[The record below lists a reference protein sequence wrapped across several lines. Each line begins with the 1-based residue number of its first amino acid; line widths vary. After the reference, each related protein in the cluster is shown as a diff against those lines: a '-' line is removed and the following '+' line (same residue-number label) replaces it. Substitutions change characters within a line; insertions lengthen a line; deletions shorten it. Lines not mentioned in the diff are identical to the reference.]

1 MAPWGLSFGGG
12 MHICIGQDLASG
24 VLPHGEMADD
34 HLFGL
39 VPIAVQAMLDHGA
52 AADPDDRAEM
62 DTTTKRPYW
71 GRYPVVFAA

>member
-1 MAPWGLSFGGG
+1 M
-12 MHICIGQDLASG
+12 
-24 VLPHGEMADD
+24 LPHGEMADD

-52 AADPDDRAEM
+52 AADPDDAPEM

-71 GRYPVVFAA
+71 GATRWSSPRRPTSR